1 MQKHSAR
8 DSFEEDPEIE
18 NSLEDFDEAQIQGFS
33 PVKSAKSKTHIDIK
47 QNRKQLTEKQLVAK
61 AVRAYTR
68 EDKKKVDAGDLVSI
82 L

>member
-1 MQKHSAR
+1 M
-8 DSFEEDPEIE
+8 
-18 NSLEDFDEAQIQGFS
+18 
-33 PVKSAKSKTHIDIK
+33 KSAKSKTHIDIK